1 MPEWNQIKRSTSL
14 QHLNLEKHSRES
26 YIEMT
31 SKQTPYLMSFILLR
45 LFVEERL
52 SASVHAFG

>member
-14 QHLNLEKHSRES
+14 QHLNLEKHSNDFKTDNLFDEFC
-26 YIEMT
+26 
-31 SKQTPYLMSFILLR
+31 LVR

-52 SASVHAFG
+52 SASVNAFG